1 MKEKKNQETK
11 LFVANVREKN
21 VNKLLFLCQY

>member
-1 MKEKKNQETK
+1 MKEKKNQKAK
-11 LFVANVREKN
+11 LFVANVGEKN